1 MGYSVAQAGEDV
13 GSAWGNSQSP
23 VGLRAFRY
31 SLDVGSEPRGEPQVS
46 SLIGRINGAAI
57 Q

>member
-1 MGYSVAQAGEDV
+1 MGYSVAQAGDDV

-46 SLIGRINGAAI
+46 SLIG
-57 Q
+57 